1 MNAFGGVVRGRATEC
16 FLPERKP
23 AARWALAGQAGL
35 LGVVAGCGWSFHRL
49 TRMPVSDGLG
59 VAAVQGLHLV
69 CPEAGRVGFG
79 GCGDFM
85 RVLPGP
91 LRQVPVPFSRL
102 GAARLWAKAR
112 WRAREAPGA
121 PGPASWTWRRAST
134 TRAYSGGGCAAAG
147 RDAKSRCKTGNSC

>member
-1 MNAFGGVVRGRATEC
+1 MNAFWGNVTWRVTEF
-16 FLPERKP
+16 FLPERPP
-23 AARWALAGQAGL
+23 AARWALAGRAVL
-35 LGVVAGCGWSFHRL
+35 LGVVAAYGWPFHRMTMMQL
-49 TRMPVSDGLG
+49 SDGLG
-59 VAAVQGLHLV
+59 GFALHGVHLIFH
-69 CPEAGRVGFG
+69 EAGHVVFSW
-79 GCGDFM
+79 CGDFM